1 MATYEEIY
9 GKRVEVL
16 DTDPTLNSAYEG
28 QVWYNS
34 ASGTL
39 KSVVSFSAWSSQP
52 NTINDLSG
60 GGSNGFGTSST
71 SALFTGGGPPSP
83 ATAGSQKTEEWNGS
97 GFAAQADIPQTLNQM
112 NDGNMGFGTTTS
124 GLVSGSAPGSGAI
137 NNWSQD
143 WNGTSWEATPT
154 MPTTGRGTAAGYGVL
169 TAGLNIGG
177 YGNPIPPGR
186 LTRAEEYTGS
196 AWTSGGTLS
205 TGRYNIGGGA
215 GTQTSAAA
223 CGGQGPSDKELVVE
237 NYDGSSFTSG
247 VSLPQKLRG
256 GRTAGTSDSAYIFWG
271 GSAPPGMA
279 GETLEFDGTAFTDLG
294 ADMTTAGSSGVCA
307 GTTTAAINIM
317 SGPSP
322 GQNKTQEFSKSISS
336 IVEGAWASGAT
347 MNNSGTSSAGFGT
360 MTAGALAGTGPGVD
374 FETYDGT
381 SWTDRPNLNSN
392 HGAGGGAGTTTAGL
406 CFGGNPTST
415 ADSEEWNG
423 SAWSE
428 GDNLNQARSSLG
440 SANSG
445 TQTAALAFGGETN
458 PGGTIRNLSESY
470 NGTSWTAGPTLNTAR
485 YGGAGAGTSTAALF
499 AGGNTP
505 PFTANSEEWN
515 GSSWSEGNNLI
526 TARRDLNGAANGLQT
541 SALLYAGEASPG
553 TTGATEGYDGTTWS
567 TRPSLSTAGSNRSGF
582 NSAGNTAAIAA
593 GPSSSTEEF
602 TGATTAVTAK
612 TLTTS

>member
-322 GQNKTQEFSKSISS
+322 GQNKTQEYSKSISS

-428 GDNLNQARSSLG
+428 GENLNQARSSLG
-440 SANSG
+440 SATSG

-458 PGGTIRNLSESY
+458 PGGTIRNNSEEY
-470 NGTSWTAGPTLNTAR
+470 DGTDWTAGPTLNTAR